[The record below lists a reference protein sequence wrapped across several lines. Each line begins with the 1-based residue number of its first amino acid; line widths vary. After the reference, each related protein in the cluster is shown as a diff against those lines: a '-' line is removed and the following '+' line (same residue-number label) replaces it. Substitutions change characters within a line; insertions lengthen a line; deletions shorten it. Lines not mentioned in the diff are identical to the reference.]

1 MSLTRLIAAAC
12 VVGLWVL
19 LCLWAWRRARRHDA
33 RQAQALQALN
43 APAPED
49 TLLVAYATQ
58 TGYAES
64 LAEQTAESLRA
75 GGLNVRVASLDQL
88 DSARLA
94 GYRRMLFV
102 VSTYGEG
109 DPPDAAAAFAGQMQM
124 SAPMPA
130 QGQAQGQAQAQA
142 QEQAQMQTQMQ
153 ALPQTQAQ
161 ISTRA
166 QTQASPSQT
175 GLLTGVQ
182 YAVLALGDS
191 EYAQFCGFGH
201 RLNDWLHDQ
210 GATPLF
216 DLVEV
221 DNGDPAALRHWQHH
235 LGLLAGRSD
244 LPDWQAPVYESWR
257 LASRTLLNPGSQGGP
272 CYLLTL
278 TPPAGQTAQ
287 WLAGDIAEIGPRQ
300 ERFGPLLAHREYS
313 IASVPEDGAIQLL
326 VRQMRHE
333 DGELGLGSG
342 WLTHIARVGDEI
354 DLRVR
359 TNRNFHAPD
368 DARPMILVGNGT
380 GLAGLRALIKARR
393 AAGQRRNW
401 LVFGERNAAHD
412 DFCGEDIAAWRQDG
426 TLERVDAVFSRDHA
440 ARRYVQH
447 VLRDEADTLRSWVA
461 AGAAIYVCGSLQGM
475 ASGVDAALQ
484 DILGDTALQALQHGG
499 RYRRDVY

>member
-12 VVGLWVL
+12 VVGVWLL

-33 RQAQALQALN
+33 QQAQALAALN
-43 APAPED
+43 APAPDD

-64 LAEQTAESLRA
+64 LAAQTAESLRA
-75 GGLNVRVASLDQL
+75 GGLSVRVAALDQL
-88 DSARLA
+88 DVARLS

-102 VSTYGEG
+102 ASTYGEG
-109 DPPDAAAAFAGQMQM
+109 DPPDAAAAFAGQMQ
-124 SAPMPA
+124 SRSLPTAASTSTAP
-130 QGQAQGQAQAQA
+130 
-142 QEQAQMQTQMQ
+142 
-153 ALPQTQAQ
+153 ALSGA
-161 ISTRA
+161 
-166 QTQASPSQT
+166 
-175 GLLTGVQ
+175 Q

-201 RLNDWLHDQ
+201 RLNDWLHAQ

-244 LPDWQAPVYESWR
+244 LPDWQAPVYETWR
-257 LASRTLLNPGSQGGP
+257 LTGRKLLNPDSQGGP

-278 TPPAGQTAQ
+278 TPPARQTPH

-300 ERFGPLLAHREYS
+300 ERGGALLAHREYS
-313 IASVPEDGAIQLL
+313 IASLPEDGAIQLL
-326 VRQMRHE
+326 VRQMRSA
-333 DGELGLGSG
+333 DGGLGVGSG

-359 TNRNFHAPD
+359 TNRNFHAPSD
-368 DARPMILVGNGT
+368 DRPLILIGNGT

-393 AAGQRRNW
+393 ACGHHRNW

-412 DFCGEDIAAWRQDG
+412 AFCGDEITAWRIDG
-426 TLERVDAVFSRDHA
+426 TLARVDTVYSRDQPQ
-440 ARRYVQH
+440 RRYVQH
-447 VLRDEADTLRSWVA
+447 LLREQAGTLRDWVED
-461 AGAAIYVCGSLQGM
+461 GAALYVCGSLQGM
-475 ASGVDAALQ
+475 AGGVDAALQ
-484 DILGDTALQALQHGG
+484 DILGDARLQALQHNG

>member
-12 VVGLWVL
+12 VVGVWLL

-33 RQAQALQALN
+33 QQAQALAALN
-43 APAPED
+43 APAPDD

-64 LAEQTAESLRA
+64 LAAQTAESLRA
-75 GGLNVRVASLDQL
+75 GGLSVRVAALDQL
-88 DSARLA
+88 DVARLS

-102 VSTYGEG
+102 ASTYGEG
-109 DPPDAAAAFAGQMQM
+109 DPPDAAAAFAGQMQ
-124 SAPMPA
+124 SRSLPTATAP
-130 QGQAQGQAQAQA
+130 
-142 QEQAQMQTQMQ
+142 
-153 ALPQTQAQ
+153 ALSGA
-161 ISTRA
+161 
-166 QTQASPSQT
+166 
-175 GLLTGVQ
+175 Q

-201 RLNDWLHDQ
+201 RLNDWLHAQ

-244 LPDWQAPVYESWR
+244 LPDWQAPVYETWR
-257 LASRTLLNPGSQGGP
+257 LTGRKLLNPDSQGGP

-278 TPPAGQTAQ
+278 TPPAGQMPH

-300 ERFGPLLAHREYS
+300 ERGGALLAHREYS
-313 IASVPEDGAIQLL
+313 IASLPEDGAIQLL
-326 VRQMRHE
+326 VRQMRSA
-333 DGELGLGSG
+333 DGGLGVGSG

-359 TNRNFHAPD
+359 TNRNFHAPMD
-368 DARPMILVGNGT
+368 DRPLILIGNGT
-380 GLAGLRALIKARR
+380 GLAGLRALIKTRR
-393 AAGQRRNW
+393 ACGHHRNW

-412 DFCGEDIAAWRQDG
+412 AFCSDEITAWRIDG
-426 TLERVDAVFSRDHA
+426 TLARVDTVYSRDQPQ
-440 ARRYVQH
+440 RRYVQH
-447 VLRDEADTLRSWVA
+447 LLREQADTLRDWVED
-461 AGAAIYVCGSLQGM
+461 GAALYVCGSLQGM
-475 ASGVDAALQ
+475 ACGVDAALQ
-484 DILGDTALQALQHGG
+484 DILGDARLQALQHNG